1 MFMIQIPYDLPN
13 IALFSS
19 ILPALP
25 VNAIFRPSATV
36 QSQKTQGIPDL
47 GSRHLRRIALRWRR

>member
-1 MFMIQIPYDLPN
+1 MLMIQIPYDLPN

-25 VNAIFRPSATV
+25 VNAIFRLSATV
-36 QSQKTQGIPDL
+36 QSQKTQG
-47 GSRHLRRIALRWRR
+47 